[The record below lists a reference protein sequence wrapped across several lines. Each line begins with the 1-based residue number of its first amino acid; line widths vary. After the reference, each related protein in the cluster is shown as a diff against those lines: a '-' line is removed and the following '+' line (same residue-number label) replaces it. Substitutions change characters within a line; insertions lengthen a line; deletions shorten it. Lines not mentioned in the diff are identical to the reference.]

1 MRDAIETSIGNILM
15 RNAQANDLPA
25 ILSVLQDAAK
35 LPRARGLD
43 MWAWVRMPAG
53 EKLVADRIASGGFYI
68 GALNDKPVCT
78 VRVEWSDSEIW
89 DEAGDD
95 GRAGYIHSL
104 AVVRGLNGNGIGS
117 AMLDWSQQ
125 IIAGRGRT
133 LQRLDCMAENP
144 RLCKYYADL
153 GFSDR
158 GVKQEATWRTRR
170 FERMIRGDAGSE
182 T

>member
-1 MRDAIETSIGNILM
+1 MREAIETSIGNVLM

-25 ILSVLQDAAK
+25 ILAVLRNAAE

-43 MWAWVRMPAG
+43 MWAWVRTPAG
-53 EKLVADRIASGGFYI
+53 EKLVADRIAAGGFYL
-68 GALNDKPVCT
+68 GELDGKPVCS

-89 DEAGDD
+89 DDTGED

-104 AVVRGLNGNGIGS
+104 AVIRSLAGKRIG
-117 AMLDWSQQ
+117 AAVLDWSQQ
-125 IIAGRGRT
+125 IISMRGRM
-133 LQRLDCMAENP
+133 LQRLDCMAENV
-144 RLCKYYADL
+144 RLCRYYADL

-158 GVKQEATWRTRR
+158 GVKQDGQWSARR
-170 FERMIRGDAGSE
+170 FERTIRKDAGSK